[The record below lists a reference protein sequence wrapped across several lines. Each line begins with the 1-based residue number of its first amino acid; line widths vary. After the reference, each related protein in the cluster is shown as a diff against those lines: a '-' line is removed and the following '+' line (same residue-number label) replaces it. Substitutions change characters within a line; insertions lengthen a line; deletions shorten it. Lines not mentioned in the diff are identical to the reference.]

1 MAGRTSPLTRV
12 QKRVLAAGIILLLA
26 AVGGRSWL
34 MGLVGIML
42 LAAVAW
48 KVHSETT
55 ALNQTL
61 EPWPWPPD
69 FRAPVEAM
77 ARPIDPTPHRI
88 VPPHEDADQVAKVA
102 TTDAQLARLIADKPA
117 AWPWAVFTS
126 VLVQRRNA
134 VQLRLRRVASGYQ
147 PLTGIPHIDGR
158 VYSLIA
164 YQSLED
170 IADLVAQCE
179 QFMLSPAF
187 KGAFGATG
195 TDPESDPDPDA
206 IVAVADRLMDYHDSF
221 LAEAESCL
229 QTPVER
235 DVLVFVQ
242 DMGAFALCPLIGYQ
256 NFIPTM
262 CTRIAEAQELLPYS
276 DGGTI
281 RLDDVNLEMSLPD
294 GLTARVFA
302 HIKHFN
308 L

>member
-1 MAGRTSPLTRV
+1 
-12 QKRVLAAGIILLLA
+12 
-26 AVGGRSWL
+26 
-34 MGLVGIML
+34 MGLVGIAL
-42 LAAVAW
+42 LAGVAW
-48 KVHSETT
+48 KVHAGTT
-55 ALNQTL
+55 AVSQTL
-61 EPWPWPPD
+61 EPWPWTTD

-88 VPPHEDADQVAKVA
+88 VPPHEGAERVAKVA
-102 TTDAQLARLIADKPA
+102 TTDDQLARLIAEKPP

-126 VLVQRRNA
+126 VLVQRRNDL
-134 VQLRLRRVASGYQ
+134 QLRLRRVASGYQ
-147 PLTGIPHIDGR
+147 PLAGIRSIDGR
-158 VYSLIA
+158 VYSRIA

-195 TDPESDPDPDA
+195 FDSDQDPDPDA
-206 IVAVADRLMDYHDSF
+206 IVAVANRLMDYHDSF

-262 CTRIAEAQELLPYS
+262 CARVAEAQELLPYS

-281 RLDDVNLEMSLPD
+281 RLDDVTLEMSLPD
-294 GLTARVFA
+294 GLTDRVFA
-302 HIKHFN
+302 HIKQFN
-308 L
+308 P